1 MNGATLRTYR
11 QLLGYES
18 RQYAEKV
25 DVNPRTVIRWEQGQK
40 PVPEDVAEQIRADL
54 AQLERLTAEIRD
66 AEINEGDSV
75 TLTAY
80 WHGDALTA
88 GTGLAVDRQIYNAAI
103 GLAALDLEA
112 AGVEVTIRWGD
123 E

>member
-40 PVPEDVAEQIRADL
+40 PVPDDVAEQIRTDL

-66 AEINEGDSV
+66 GETDEVGSTV
-75 TLTAY
+75 LTAY
-80 WHGDALTA
+80 RHGDALTA
-88 GTGLAVDRQIYNAAI
+88 GTGLTVDRQIYNAAI

-112 AGVEVTIRWGD
+112 AGVEVTIRWED
-123 E
+123 D